1 MIRYNQPPK
10 EKWADILQRPA
21 MEAEELQEQVANILE
36 RVQQTGDLALKT
48 LTRQFDGVELD
59 QLAVSRE
66 ETEAA
71 KAIVPDE
78 LKAAIQVAY
87 QNIQLFHEAQ
97 QVESP
102 RIETM
107 PGVQCWRRSLPIER
121 VGIYIPGGTAPLFS
135 SILMLGVPAKIA
147 GCREI
152 VLCTPPGKDKSI
164 QPSMLYTAD
173 LLGIDK
179 IYKVGG
185 AQAIGAMAYGTE
197 SVPKVDKIFGP
208 GNQYVTMAKQLV
220 QQTQTAIDMPAGPS
234 EVLIIAD
241 EQADPTFIAADLLSQ
256 AEHGID
262 SQVVLLTTSDALI
275 DRVEAAIETQLQQL
289 PRQSIARK
297 VMEHSP
303 AIVLSD
309 LNSAMEL
316 SNSYAPEHLI
326 LSLEQPEALAEQVRH
341 AGSVFMGYYAP
352 ESVGDYAS
360 GTNHTLPTNGF
371 ARAYEGVS
379 LDAFVKKITFQQLSP
394 EGLQNIG
401 PYVEKMA
408 TAEQLE
414 AHRLAVS
421 VRLESLKK

>member
-1 MIRYNQPPK
+1 MIRYTQPPK

-36 RVQQTGDLALKT
+36 RVQQRGDLALKT

-59 QLAVSRE
+59 QLLVSKEEVEEAKAAVS
-66 ETEAA
+66 
-71 KAIVPDE
+71 DD
-78 LKAAIQVAY
+78 LKAAIQIAY
-87 QNIQLFHEAQ
+87 QNIQRFHEAQ

-147 GCREI
+147 GCQEI
-152 VLCTPPGKDKSI
+152 VLCTPPGKDQSI

-173 LLGIDK
+173 LLGIEK

-234 EVLIIAD
+234 EVLVIAD
-241 EQADPTFIAADLLSQ
+241 NQSDPAFIAADLLSQ
-256 AEHGID
+256 AEHGVD
-262 SQVVLLTTSDALI
+262 SQVVLLTTSEELI
-275 DRVEAAIETQLQQL
+275 DRVEDALEAQLQQL

-297 VMEHSP
+297 VMEQSP
-303 AIVLSD
+303 AIVLSNLD
-309 LNSAMEL
+309 SAMEL
-316 SNSYAPEHLI
+316 SNVYAPEHLI
-326 LSLEQPEALAEQVRH
+326 LSLAQPQELAEKVRH
-341 AGSVFMGYYAP
+341 AGSVFLGYYAP

-401 PYVEKMA
+401 PYVEVMA
-408 TAEQLE
+408 STEQLE